1 MRLTGIELPCL
12 YEDTEEYLI
21 FEEEEEL
28 QLGTELAVL
37 TFCEQTL
44 RENFRA
50 PVFGRRFL
58 LIVEFRG
65 GEEKRG
71 EEFSSALLKWL
82 RGEMGYRIGEKDE
95 LLIAYRE
102 NKDAE
107 GFCRSMN

>member
-21 FEEEEEL
+21 FEEEDEL
-28 QLGTELAVL
+28 RLGTELAAL

-44 RENFRA
+44 RASCRA
-50 PVFGRRFL
+50 LTSERRFL

-65 GEEKRG
+65 EEGKRG
-71 EEFSSALLKWL
+71 EEFSSALLQWL
-82 RGEMGYRIGEKDE
+82 RGELGYRIGEEDE

-107 GFCRSMN
+107 GLCRSRN

>member
-1 MRLTGIELPCL
+1 MRLTGVELPCL

-28 QLGTELAVL
+28 QLGTELALL
-37 TFCEQTL
+37 TFCQQEV
-44 RENFRA
+44 RENCRSLA
-50 PVFGRRFL
+50 SGRRFL

-65 GEEKRG
+65 EDGKRG

-82 RGEMGYRIGEKDE
+82 RGELGYRIGGEDE

-102 NKDAE
+102 K
-107 GFCRSMN
+107 